1 MIVKFEKQYLE
12 QLYQTGKC
20 GDKKHRFQPQIIK
33 NYHKCVDVLMAA
45 PQIEKLFTF
54 PSLRYEV
61 LSGDKK
67 GISSIRINDQ
77 YRLEFRVE
85 VVSEEPIVIICHLE
99 DITNHYK
106 K

>member
-1 MIVKFEKQYLE
+1 MIVKFEKEYLE

-61 LSGDKK
+61 GS
-67 GISSIRINDQ
+67 
-77 YRLEFRVE
+77 
-85 VVSEEPIVIICHLE
+85 
-99 DITNHYK
+99 
-106 K
+106 

>member
-1 MIVKFEKQYLE
+1 MIVKFEKEYLE

-67 GISSIRINDQ
+67 VFLYKDQRSIPVGVSCRGCVRGTNSHH
-77 YRLEFRVE
+77 LPFRGYY
-85 VVSEEPIVIICHLE
+85 EPLQ
-99 DITNHYK
+99 K
-106 K
+106 